1 MVFYNCGGATY
12 NKNHPRNGGLMGWAP
27 QADPPTTRFCWSV
40 FKHQQADLEGRNFTI
55 NYCRWNISFPQQED
69 WMWFP
74 RSVKE
79 TAAEGEVLEG
89 LVGLG
94 FEGEKNAI
102 TPN

>member
-1 MVFYNCGGATY
+1 
-12 NKNHPRNGGLMGWAP
+12 
-27 QADPPTTRFCWSV
+27 
-40 FKHQQADLEGRNFTI
+40 
-55 NYCRWNISFPQQED
+55 
-69 WMWFP
+69 MWFP
-74 RSVKE
+74 GSVKE